1 MSKTMDSK
9 KRSKTFHT
17 PEALAKW
24 EKQHRE
30 VQLKL
35 ERVIKMAIKC
45 PDIRTKLIEIKEMI

>member
-1 MSKTMDSK
+1 MDSK

-17 PEALAKW
+17 PEALARW

-35 ERVIKMAIKC
+35 ERVIKMSVTC
-45 PDIRTKLIEIKEMI
+45 PEVRAKLIEIKEMI